1 MADKGL
7 VSKATLTAIG
17 DAIRAKN
24 GSTTKYK
31 PSEMAAAIS
40 EIKSGDFQV
49 ATSDKFTYKVVQSA
63 NQVITSTPVGKSINN
78 SDGTISLALTDETTI
93 SPNTNYIP
101 GTITRSYDDSTHTY
115 TVTAT
120 DAEAIDGLVQD
131 GWSVVY
137 QKTPNERPWYTKDDY
152 ATGSTY
158 SLQGNIVIGGMQK
171 TTSSGTD
178 VPSSSYGGSDITGFK
193 NSFITTTGNSLLSSC
208 SALTSVALPNL
219 TTAGDSLLS
228 DCSALTSVELPN
240 LTTAGDNLLYGC
252 SALTSVELPN
262 LTTAGDSLLYG
273 CSALTSVA
281 LPNLTTAGDKLLYGC
296 SAITSVALPNLTTA
310 GSYLLYGVKKLS
322 SIELPNLK
330 SAAGKLLLHSGT
342 SQIRSV
348 ECPKLVT
355 GTFDSTQTSTLTPT
369 YFMDVG
375 FSTSI
380 GPTNQQYTQVIVA
393 RNTTTPIITYQSKLS
408 TPVLYIVPSALV
420 DTYKS
425 KVRSTDYVTALETSP
440 FADGKTV
447 CGNNMKTDYYEG
459 VDGETVNLG
468 DGNKLRLHAYSGTIG
483 AWEYI
488 DDSSDR
494 VSVQASESSY
504 NAGFYFLSKLTN
516 ERGYTIPTT

>member
-120 DAEAIDGLVQD
+120 DAEAIDGLIQD

-193 NSFITTTGNSLLSSC
+193 NSFITTTGNSLLS
-208 SALTSVALPNL
+208 
-219 TTAGDSLLS
+219 
-228 DCSALTSVELPN
+228 
-240 LTTAGDNLLYGC
+240 GC

-262 LTTAGDSLLYG
+262 LTTAGDKLLYG
-273 CSALTSVA
+273 CFALTSVE
-281 LPNLTTAGDKLLYGC
+281 LPNLTT
-296 SAITSVALPNLTTA
+296 V

-380 GPTNQQYTQVIVA
+380 GTTNQQYTQVIVA

-440 FADGKTV
+440 FADGRTV

-459 VDGETVNLG
+459 TDGETVNLG

-494 VSVQASESSY
+494 VSVQATENAY

>member
-49 ATSDKFTYKVVQSA
+49 ATSAKFTYKVVQSA
-63 NQVITSTPVGKSINN
+63 NQVITSTPVWKSINN

-120 DAEAIDGLVQD
+120 DAEAIDGLVQE

-137 QKTPNERPWYTKDDY
+137 QKTPNERLWYTKDDY
-152 ATGSTY
+152 ATGGTY
-158 SLQGNIVIGGMQK
+158 NLQGNIVIGGMQK

-178 VPSSSYGGSDITGFK
+178 VPSSSCGGSDITGFK

-219 TTAGDSLLS
+219 TTAGNKLLYG
-228 DCSALTSVELPN
+228 CSAITSVELPN

-252 SALTSVELPN
+252 SAITSVELPN
-262 LTTAGDSLLYG
+262 LTTAGDNLLSD
-273 CSALTSVA
+273 CSAL
-281 LPNLTTAGDKLLYGC
+281 
-296 SAITSVALPNLTTA
+296 TSVALPNLTTA

-330 SAAGKLLLHSGT
+330 SAAGQLLLHSGT

-380 GPTNQQYTQVIVA
+380 GTTNQQYTQVIVA
-393 RNTTTPIITYQSKLS
+393 RNTTTPIIMYQSKLS

-494 VSVQASESSY
+494 VSVQATESAH

>member
-49 ATSDKFTYKVVQSA
+49 ATSNKFTYKVVQSA
-63 NQVITSTPVGKSINN
+63 NQVITSTPVWKSINN

-120 DAEAIDGLVQD
+120 DAEAIDGLVQE

-137 QKTPNERPWYTKDDY
+137 QKTPNERLWYTKDDY
-152 ATGSTY
+152 ATGGTY
-158 SLQGNIVIGGMQK
+158 NLQGNIVIGGMQK

-178 VPSSSYGGSDITGFK
+178 VPSSSCGGSDITGFK
-193 NSFITTTGNSLLSSC
+193 NSFITT
-208 SALTSVALPNL
+208 
-219 TTAGDSLLS
+219 
-228 DCSALTSVELPN
+228 
-240 LTTAGDNLLYGC
+240 AGDNLL
-252 SALTSVELPN
+252 S
-262 LTTAGDSLLYG
+262 D

-281 LPNLTTAGDKLLYGC
+281 LPNLTTAGDKLLSDC
-296 SAITSVALPNLTTA
+296 SALTSVALPNLTTA

-330 SAAGKLLLHSGT
+330 SAAGQLLLHSGT

-380 GPTNQQYTQVIVA
+380 GTTNQQYTQVIVA
-393 RNTTTPIITYQSKLS
+393 RNTTTPIIMYQSKLS

-494 VSVQASESSY
+494 VSVQATESAY